1 SQNLNNAFMGHLEK
15 SLGDKELIQQTL
27 AQPESRQREI
37 DTFIQNIIPK
47 TSVEPSNLQKEYEV
61 EKGVL
66 ESNQSHW
73 QSEIETARSQK
84 SSWQEKITSHVP
96 SSQEG
101 VFAGSHNLEKLEA
114 IKQENFGGFNP
125 QSSPQE
131 RGKFIERFERIE
143 AKAEEVEP
151 KYYDDEGNPTQ
162 GEYADQRT
170 RFKTKSEPNFLLKVP
185 QHTTLWKTVVSAGKF
200 LGFSEPNPRPSKH
213 YDPGLPGWDSLKDEQ
228 KIAVIDSRTS
238 DYFP

>member
-1 SQNLNNAFMGHLEK
+1 MGHLEK

-37 DTFIQNIIPK
+37 DTFIRNIAPK
-47 TSVEPSNLQKEYEV
+47 TSIETSNLKQEYEA
-61 EKGVL
+61 ERGVL

-101 VFAGSHNLEKLEA
+101 FFAGSHNLEKLET

-125 QSSPQE
+125 QGSHRE
-131 RGKFIERFERIE
+131 KEKAEVVGRFESLERRSQSIH
-143 AKAEEVEP
+143 P
-151 KYYDDEGNPTQ
+151 QGYDEKSNPIG
-162 GEYADQRT
+162 GE
-170 RFKTKSEPNFLLKVP
+170 F
-185 QHTTLWKTVVSAGKF
+185 
-200 LGFSEPNPRPSKH
+200 
-213 YDPGLPGWDSLKDEQ
+213 
-228 KIAVIDSRTS
+228 IDHKNQF
-238 DYFP
+238 DK